1 MTIVGS
7 PDITNLQIGVTF
19 DLSGALPIINL
30 VNLSIGPNLGN
41 LSTWFVV
48 TSPTQTLIHQGTQ
61 ASPDIVGSWS
71 NYSISDS
78 WPRPFGSIEFS
89 GAPYGLTIYVQDSV
103 GNVFYDS
110 NYLVSIC
117 RPNGNNNLSKNFYG
131 VSSTDV
137 QVKCQDARLYFQD
150 QTNASYQGLTGTLIS
165 SVLRLVYPIDETGN
179 IPTPFVINNFS
190 SAAAP
195 ISFSSDN
202 YQFQTQVVYD
212 YDFGN
217 NIHIRIRY
225 QSLNVKNGANYI
237 TFPVLCN
244 IDLSPLICEF
254 EKLVNSIENGT
265 CVDVKDAERKL
276 MLINPKFAM
285 VVMGLMQPLTG
296 IDVPELISE
305 IETIGGFT
313 CDCCSAPTGII
324 PQTSS
329 TVDGFSFQIIPVCG
343 DINGTVT
350 VSGTNVQFNL
360 QDKSYNFVI
369 SGSAPTSA
377 FTITPATSGCVKT
390 YTFNV
395 NLVQL
400 STDLL
405 NTIKGNAGLVNL
417 FNSIV
422 VGGQSLLIAADGKC
436 VYQSSS
442 SFNYTFTLS
451 NIPTSGTFA
460 VFSQITNGTSVL
472 TPSFSFNLTNLSNF
486 QAYLDGLGIGSFV
499 VTNPSGQTVQI
510 VSSSNTNVLSSLTYS
525 ISGTNNIAT
534 QSSSAAGY
542 VPIPAN
548 TVIQNIINYLCGLT
562 DAEVITSQDYIIT
575 YRDASGK
582 VQEFTVPKGS
592 TVSTFLSQLL
602 AYQNLTVNNSGGG
615 SVSCTSLQSIFPVS
629 QTAITATDF
638 LYSTRGGNCSQI
650 TLIDA
655 FFYMLTS
662 GSTNNNIKAAF
673 CALVQECGAGQ
684 VCGAYSFF
692 DVFVNTYN
700 PACPNI
706 VGIEYSL
713 S

>member
-1 MTIVGS
+1 MIINGS
-7 PDITNLQIGVTF
+7 PDISNLLIGVTF

-30 VNLSIGPNLGN
+30 VNLSTGPNLGN

-61 ASPDIVGSWS
+61 TNPDIVGTWS

-103 GNVFYDS
+103 GNIFSDP

-150 QTNASYQGLTGTLIS
+150 QTNASYQGLTGTLVS

-195 ISFSSDN
+195 ISYSSDN

-217 NIHIRIRY
+217 NIHVRIRY

-244 IDLSPLICEF
+244 IDLSPLICEY

-265 CVDVKDAERKL
+265 CTDVKDAERKL

-329 TVDGFSFQIIPVCG
+329 VIDGFNFQIVPVCG

-350 VSGTNVQFNL
+350 VAGTNVQFNL

-369 SGSAPTSA
+369 SNTAPTSA

-395 NLVQL
+395 NLIQL

-451 NIPTSGTFA
+451 NIPSSSTFA
-460 VFSQITNGTSVL
+460 VLSQIMNAANVVNL
-472 TPSFSFNLTNLSNF
+472 SFSFNLTNLSAL
-486 QAYLDGLGIGSFV
+486 QSYLNGLGIGSFV

-510 VSSSNTNVLSSLTYS
+510 VSSANPNVLSSLTYS

-534 QSSSAAGY
+534 QASSAAGY

-562 DAEVITSQDYIIT
+562 DAQIKTSEDYTIN

-582 VQEFTVPKGS
+582 VQEITVEAGS
-592 TVSTFLSQLL
+592 TLSGFLSQLL
-602 AYQNLTVNNSGGG
+602 SYQNLTVSNSGGG
-615 SVSCTSLQSIFPVS
+615 AVSCTSLQGIFPVS
-629 QTAITATDF
+629 QAPITATDF
-638 LYSTRGGNCSQI
+638 LYATKGGSCAQLN
-650 TLIDA
+650 LLDA

-673 CALVQECGAGQ
+673 CALVQECGAGK
-684 VCGAYSFF
+684 VCDPYSFMDIFVTNF
-692 DVFVNTYN
+692 DQS
-700 PACPNI
+700 CPSI
-706 VGIEYSL
+706 VGIEYQL